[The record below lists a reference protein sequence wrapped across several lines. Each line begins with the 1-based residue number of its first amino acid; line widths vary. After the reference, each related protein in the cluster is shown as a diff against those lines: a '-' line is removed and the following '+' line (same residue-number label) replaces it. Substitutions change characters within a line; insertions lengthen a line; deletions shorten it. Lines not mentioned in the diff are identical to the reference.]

1 MIHLY
6 DKNDDVLFLKMVIFQ
21 FATLNKQRVTP
32 DNVDTE
38 ISSLPLTFE
47 TQSKETGMIWH
58 NHFGGL
64 VWKPLRY
71 GGRWSIWGVQICDRN
86 MRINIGLLGGH
97 QYMCVDHSTLMFI
110 ASSTRPA
117 VTEFGQS
124 VVLQDIKITDL
135 ISLT

>member
-6 DKNDDVLFLKMVIFQ
+6 DKNDFVLFLKMVIFQ

-38 ISSLPLTFE
+38 ICSLPLTFE
-47 TQSKETGMIWH
+47 TQSKETRMIWH

-71 GGRWSIWGVQICDRN
+71 VEDGAFEAFKFVIGICASTYRVVGGSSIYV
-86 MRINIGLLGGH
+86 L
-97 QYMCVDHSTLMFI
+97 
-110 ASSTRPA
+110 RPLYTD
-117 VTEFGQS
+117 VYCEFN
-124 VVLQDIKITDL
+124 
-135 ISLT
+135 

>member
-47 TQSKETGMIWH
+47 TQSKETRMIWH

-64 VWKPLRY
+64 VWKPLIC
-71 GGRWSIWGVQICDRN
+71 GRWSIWGFQICDRN
-86 MRINIGLLGGH
+86 MRINI
-97 QYMCVDHSTLMFI
+97 
-110 ASSTRPA
+110 
-117 VTEFGQS
+117 
-124 VVLQDIKITDL
+124 
-135 ISLT
+135 